1 MTGRGGSI
9 LGVDG
14 MVAELRGS
22 RVDRREF
29 VRTVTLLGLS
39 SSAAYALAGQ
49 GPGASVSST
58 PLDAATGTP
67 ERGGGVLR
75 VSMPLPEISD
85 PATYDWIVKSNVSR
99 HVVEYLTIT
108 GADNVTRPY
117 LAERWEPSDDLRTW
131 TFHLRRGVKWHNG
144 DDFTV
149 EDVEFNF
156 RRWLDPRT
164 GSSNQA
170 LFAGMLE
177 EVQTGESNPD
187 GTPKDRRS
195 ACGRMRS
202 SGSTTTPSGCT

>member
-1 MTGRGGSI
+1 
-9 LGVDG
+9 
-14 MVAELRGS
+14 
-22 RVDRREF
+22 
-29 VRTVTLLGLS
+29 
-39 SSAAYALAGQ
+39 
-49 GPGASVSST
+49 
-58 PLDAATGTP
+58 
-67 ERGGGVLR
+67 
-75 VSMPLPEISD
+75 MPLPEISD

-177 EVQTGESNPD
+177 EVH
-187 GTPKDRRS
+187 DRREQS
-195 ACGRMRS
+195 RRHTERSTQRMREERS
-202 SGSTTTPSGCT
+202 SGLTTTPSGCT